1 MDTFCNVTLSQAYQQ
16 QFETMSL
23 VAAKSCSMVRA
34 QRTTRRTAVVVKA
47 ADEAKVG
54 INGKHLLGAWLGARF
69 P

>member
-1 MDTFCNVTLSQAYQQ
+1 
-16 QFETMSL
+16 
-23 VAAKSCSMVRA
+23 MVRA